1 MSAQRG
7 VVLIPQ
13 RLIQTVTQTNVGCTS
28 KKILPAWLPW
38 EEFMRDPQPFTTSLC
53 CMIKGRLVLRRLK
66 MQMLLVPTDKVI
78 LVGQAL
84 NTFLVW
90 PTHLVKRLSEQGN
103 VSPAK
108 PTDRLFNSD
117 FPLYIKHEDLS
128 KIAHSGQC
136 LSIFVI
142 QLWILHLTK
151 TSMRLGNFDV
161 YGFLEPQ
168 SIQRFGQSQFE
179 SKSYMK
185 NWMQSSKWDVYLG
198 AYLNG
203 AHWQMVIILPKENLV
218 VWFCSLHNR
227 TDNYLKGIINSKLN
241 IPPEHSDEF
250 WVDCSRFI
258 EKISRSTE
266 KKCLVELETNILEF
280 LYVKEMFNM
289 Y

>member
-203 AHWQMVIILPKENLV
+203 
-218 VWFCSLHNR
+218 